1 MRMEYMVGRRL
12 MILNIMGVPIGW
24 GTYIWNE
31 EILLD
36 TGKKIY
42 TSKCAVEELVNP
54 PPPPPFQALLKKNTR
69 KFFDRGVLVNQGD
82 WLAKGETIWIEKL
95 QRMPWNHGG
104 YLAGQ
109 ITLTNDEKR
118 WVLIS
123 ELDLPEEGKPE
134 LRVVH

>member
-12 MILNIMGVPIGW
+12 MIMTILGVPIGW

-36 TGKKIY
+36 TGKKTRIG
-42 TSKCAVEELVNP
+42 KCAVEELVGAP
-54 PPPPPFQALLKKNTR
+54 EAPPFQVLLKKDTR
-69 KFFDRGVLVNQGD
+69 IFFDKGVLVNQGD
-82 WLAKGETIWIEKL
+82 WLAKGDKVWIEKV
-95 QRMPWNHGG
+95 QKMPWNHGG

-109 ITLTNDEKR
+109 ITLSNDEKR

-123 ELDLPEEGKPE
+123 ELDLPEENEPD